1 MNRTAHTCKAN
12 QRCRRKVPTRHERS
26 HPTAVFGQTNCAS
39 NDQRD
44 SLSLPCTSHSRV
56 VLTTQKDKKYNGK
69 ELTKKTSSCDGNDNY
84 KRHTRRTHRSSM
96 RLRTAVVPNTTK
108 PPRRPPRLLTS
119 SWQPPPQRQQTR
131 QETASNNTT
140 NAPTDG
146 IAQIV
151 RASWPQERCN
161 ARYRHIASA
170 SSTVNVDGPTTHSYT
185 HPEGRP
191 TPKRRESERVWS
203 SRTSNYSEKEVC
215 NAAPHRCTQTLHTL
229 LITPKMTRLTFN
241 VLRKTTATFTI
252 ILEIE

>member
-1 MNRTAHTCKAN
+1 
-12 QRCRRKVPTRHERS
+12 
-26 HPTAVFGQTNCAS
+26 
-39 NDQRD
+39 
-44 SLSLPCTSHSRV
+44 
-56 VLTTQKDKKYNGK
+56 
-69 ELTKKTSSCDGNDNY
+69 
-84 KRHTRRTHRSSM
+84 M

-108 PPRRPPRLLTS
+108 PPATTTYVRLLHGNHL
-119 SWQPPPQRQQTR
+119 QQT
-131 QETASNNTT
+131 TTTTTT
-140 NAPTDG
+140 NEARDNTRNVPGDG
-146 IAQIV
+146 ITWNV
-151 RASWPQERCN
+151 SELWVQERYN